1 MKKFILIIIAII
13 IVLALILGIKIIK
26 TRDNKNYTPEE
37 IRKKILS
44 AYDYTNYTYEYM
56 KDGKKTIKSVLENII
71 VTENDETYSWIDGD
85 AMYKVTIDKVN
96 NLYLMT
102 NLNATT
108 KELLF
113 KKDFLDIKSLLT
125 SYGDH
130 LIYLNDEIYNGR
142 NCLRIMAGENE
153 QYLID
158 EETGFVLEYEDTDGT
173 LAEFNIEINNV
184 TEKDVKL
191 PDLSKY
197 ERVS

>member
-158 EETGFVLEYEDTDGT
+158 EETGFVLEYEDTDGA

-191 PDLSKY
+191 PDLSRY
-197 ERVS
+197 EKVS